1 LLSIDYTPVAV
12 GAALVNLDAFVSA
25 RYAAQAAGSTLTNW
39 IVRPAVA
46 EVLSKLKVETGSNQ
60 SVLQFVDDGIVVA
73 GLPVLVSDQVDA
85 GTVAWGVPSA
95 HVKFVTRK
103 GSRVEKFPESAAR
116 WHLAPRCV
124 ASGRSVR
131 QRARRYSPGVVAHRV
146 HAELRWRYRWHC
158 DGQGEQPRLERATI
172 AFNAAASVV
181 KTAIVGIDD
190 SILAADVT
198 VTGSAGVYTVTVPGV
213 LTVATAPPSQVVPLP
228 R

>member
-1 LLSIDYTPVAV
+1 MLSIDYTPVAV

-46 EVLSKLKVETGSNQ
+46 EALSKLKVETGSNQ
-60 SVLQFVDDGIVVA
+60 SLLQFVDDGIVVA
-73 GLPVLVSDQVDA
+73 GLPVLVSDQVDT

-103 GSRVEKFPESAAR
+103 GSRVEKFPNVQRDGISLRA
-116 WHLAPRCV
+116 V
-124 ASGRSVR
+124 GSGRSVR

-158 DGQGEQPRLERATI
+158 VRSR
-172 AFNAAASVV
+172 
-181 KTAIVGIDD
+181 
-190 SILAADVT
+190 
-198 VTGSAGVYTVTVPGV
+198 
-213 LTVATAPPSQVVPLP
+213 
-228 R
+228 